1 MPLEGEWPLII
12 RGFMIVVEPIRSR
25 LEDVT
30 WVELPSNVDERGV
43 LTSIESGS
51 DVGFDIK
58 RVFYMH
64 HITADRGGHAHVDTD
79 QVVIAVAG
87 SLKMDVSD
95 GVGTRS
101 YELNDPKYGVYT
113 PRMVFIRLY
122 DFSSSAVCLVLA
134 STHYDIAKSIRSWED
149 YVKAIQG

>member
-1 MPLEGEWPLII
+1 MSQLN
-12 RGFMIVVEPIRSR
+12 
-25 LEDVT
+25 DVK
-30 WVELPSNVDERGV
+30 WVDLPSKADERGV

-64 HITADRGGHAHVDTD
+64 HITGDRGGHAHVDTD

-95 GVGTRS
+95 GVATRS
-101 YELNDPKYGVYT
+101 YELNDPRCGVYT

-122 DFSSSAVCLVLA
+122 DFSPGAVCLVLA
-134 STHYDIAKSIRSWED
+134 STHYDMSKSVRSWED
-149 YVKAIQG
+149 YVKAIQGR